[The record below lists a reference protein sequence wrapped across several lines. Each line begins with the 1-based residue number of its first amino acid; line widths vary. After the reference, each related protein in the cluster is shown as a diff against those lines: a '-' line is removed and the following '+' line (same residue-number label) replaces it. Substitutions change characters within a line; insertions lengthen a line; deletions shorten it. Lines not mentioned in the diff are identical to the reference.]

1 MNEQLQKQLIRQLKL
16 LNFWIT
22 IFGTLVLAGLAI
34 IGYFL
39 FQTAMFVKQQSDN
52 VQNLRDTA
60 SNTLNVNKQVC
71 QGTGA
76 MSDYI
81 KNNTSFC
88 KESKSN

>member
-22 IFGTLVLAGLAI
+22 VFGTLVLVGLAI

-52 VQNLRDTA
+52 LQSLKQTTSD
-60 SNTLNVNKQVC
+60 TLNVNKQVC
-71 QGTGA
+71 QGSSSL
-76 MSDYI
+76 SDYV
-81 KNNTSFC
+81 KNNTNFC
-88 KESKSN
+88 KNN